1 MMSLLVFEGGLP
13 ESPVEGWLSDIRSRM
28 AENLIAMALETGEF
42 DDAFLL
48 TDKDLSVASAVEVI
62 RSSPAGGFHFGEAL
76 QGMLRNKV
84 RGGFCYF
91 SGGSAQL
98 LGPSGIAGFARLVR
112 EAEGGIV
119 ANNAFSA
126 DFFGSAD
133 KDPFLSGELPPQDNS
148 VPIFISERRQVR
160 LMPLPFS
167 TEASFDVDTP
177 TDALV
182 LSMQP
187 GCAEAVRN
195 AVNRPIPG
203 VPAGRMDTVIGRL
216 ERMRGLMSKDFSDI
230 TLAGRVGPYAVQE
243 LNRSTR
249 CRYRVFSE
257 ERGMRSFGRDEEGTA
272 RTIMA
277 ELAKDRGEAGLLGL
291 LMGQTEGLLFDDRV
305 LFAASGA
312 KPDARQRYLSDIMAW
327 EMLPDGLPR
336 RLAKAALLTE
346 GVSLGGHSLVNSGAV
361 LISKH

>member
-13 ESPVEGWLSDIRSRM
+13 ESPVEGWLSEIRSRM

-48 TDKDLSVASAVEVI
+48 TDKDLEVSQAVELI
-62 RSSPAGGFHFGEAL
+62 RSRPEGHFHFGAAL
-76 QGMLRNKV
+76 QGILKEKV

-98 LGPSGIAGFARLVR
+98 LGSQGIAEFARLVR
-112 EAEGGIV
+112 QADGGIV

-126 DFFGSAD
+126 DFFGSTDRA
-133 KDPFLSGELPPQDNS
+133 PFLCGELPPQDNS
-148 VPIFISERRQVR
+148 VPIYISERQQVA
-160 LMPLPFS
+160 LKPLPFS

-182 LSMQP
+182 LLMQP
-187 GCAEAVRN
+187 KCPASVRD
-195 AVNRPIPG
+195 AIRRPIPG
-203 VPAGRMDTVIGRL
+203 VPAGRMELVIRRL
-216 ERMRGLMSKDFSDI
+216 ERMRGLMAADFSDI
-230 TLAGRVGPYAVQE
+230 TLAGRVGPAAVQE
-243 LNRSTR
+243 LNRTTR

-277 ELAKDRGEAGLLGL
+277 ELTRERGEDGLLRL

-312 KPDARQRYLSDIMAW
+312 RPDARQRYLSDILAW
-327 EMLPDGLPR
+327 EALPDGLPA
-336 RLAKAALLTE
+336 RLAKAALDTE

>member
-13 ESPVEGWLSDIRSRM
+13 ESPVEGWLSEIRSRM
-28 AENLIAMALETGEF
+28 AENLIGMALETGEF

-48 TDKDLSVASAVEVI
+48 TDKELSVASSVEVI
-62 RSSPAGGFHFGEAL
+62 RSSAEGKFHFGAAL
-76 QGMLRNKV
+76 QGILRERVK
-84 RGGFCYF
+84 GGFCYF

-98 LGPSGIAGFARLVR
+98 LGQAGIAGFARAVR
-112 EAEGGIV
+112 QACGGIV

-126 DFFGSAD
+126 DFFGSTD
-133 KDPFLSGELPPQDNS
+133 KVPFLLGELPPQDNS
-148 VPIFISERRQVR
+148 VPIYISERHQVQ
-160 LMPLPFS
+160 LTPLPFS

-182 LSMQP
+182 LLMQP
-187 GCAEAVRN
+187 ECPASVSN
-195 AVNRPIPG
+195 AVGKRISG
-203 VPAGRMDTVIGRL
+203 VPSGRMDAVLGRL
-216 ERMRGLMSKDFSDI
+216 HRMRGLMSKDFSDI
-230 TLAGRVGPYAVQE
+230 TLAGRVGPAAVQE
-243 LNRSTR
+243 LNRTTR

-277 ELAKDRGEAGLLGL
+277 ELAKDRGEGGLLEL
-291 LMGQTEGLLFDDRV
+291 IMGQTEGLLFDDRV

-312 KPDARQRYLSDIMAW
+312 KPDAEQRYLSDIFAW
-327 EMLPDGLPR
+327 EALQDGLPR
-336 RLAKAALLTE
+336 RLAKAALHIE

>member
-1 MMSLLVFEGGLP
+1 MSLLVFEGGLP
-13 ESPVEGWLSDIRSRM
+13 QSPVEGWLSDIRSRM

-48 TDKDLSVASAVEVI
+48 TDKDLSVPSSVEVI
-62 RSSPAGGFHFGEAL
+62 RSRPEGHFHFGGAL
-76 QGMLRNKV
+76 QGILKEKV
-84 RGGFCYF
+84 KGGFCYF

-98 LGPSGIAGFARLVR
+98 LGPAGIGSFARLVK
-112 EAEGGIV
+112 EAEGGII

-133 KDPFLSGELPPQDNS
+133 IAPFMIGELPPQDNS
-148 VPIFISERRQVR
+148 VPIFISERQQVQ
-160 LMPLPFS
+160 LKPLPFS

-187 GCAEAVRN
+187 GCPKAVHD
-195 AVNRPIPG
+195 AVSRRIPG
-203 VPAGRMDTVIGRL
+203 VPAGRMEEAAGRL
-216 ERMRGLMSKDFSDI
+216 DRMRGLMSRDFSDI

-243 LNRSTR
+243 LNRTTR

-277 ELAKDRGEAGLLGL
+277 ELVKERGEAGLLGL

-312 KPDARQRYLSDIMAW
+312 KPDAEQRYLSDIFAW
-327 EMLPDGLPR
+327 ELLPDNLPG
-336 RLAKAALLTE
+336 RLARAALQTE